1 MTAVTRLVVDGM
13 NVIGA
18 RPDGW
23 WRDRDAAVRRLVE
36 RLQALAAAA
45 GDEITAVFDGRPVPG
60 LAEGDHA
67 GVHVLYGG
75 RSGPD
80 AADDRIAELVAAD
93 ADPASL
99 TVVTS
104 DRALRARV
112 EGAGAVATGAS
123 TLLRRLDELA
133 GG

>member
-1 MTAVTRLVVDGM
+1 MTGATRLVVDGM

-36 RLQALAAAA
+36 RLQELATAA

-60 LAEGDHA
+60 LPEGEHG
-67 GVHVLYGG
+67 GVHVLYAG

-80 AADDRIAELVAAD
+80 AADDRIAEVVAAE
-93 ADPASL
+93 ADPGSL

-112 EGAGAVATGAS
+112 EGAGAAAAGVS

-133 GG
+133 DA

>member
-1 MTAVTRLVVDGM
+1 MRIIVDGM

-23 WRDRDAAVRRLVE
+23 WRDRDAAVRRLAE

-60 LAEGDHA
+60 LAEGEHA
-67 GVHVLYGG
+67 GVHVLYAG

-112 EGAGAVATGAS
+112 EDAGAVATGAS

-133 GG
+133 GE